1 MKIITKLYNEEV
13 LLEFET
19 FRHTYTVTD
28 EKNGIFAQRR
38 PSATT
43 ALGIIAKPQL
53 IFWASNMCADSIKEQ
68 LKPGTAYDEL
78 QIEAIIETGRKAH
91 TQRKVEAGTIGTFVH
106 KWVEDY
112 IKGQNPAQPVNKQ
125 LAVAVSKFMGWV
137 KKHQV
142 KFLLSEQQVY
152 SRKYG
157 YTGTLDFIC
166 QIDGKLYLGDL
177 KTSSGIYPE
186 MLIQTSAYRFARTEE
201 YPQEEYAGQIIVRV
215 GKDDGELEIGIVQD
229 DGWYKKMLGGFIY
242 ALELYK
248 SMENIKEFNVE
259 KILK

>member
-1 MKIITKLYNEEV
+1 M
-13 LLEFET
+13 FDS

-28 EKNGIFAQRR
+28 PDNNVFDERR

-43 ALGIIAKPQL
+43 ALAIIAKPQL
-53 IFWASNMCADSIKEQ
+53 IYWASNMCADSIKTQ
-68 LKPGTAYDEL
+68 LSPGVAYDEL
-78 QIEAIIETGRKAH
+78 QLEAIIETGRKAH

-106 KWVEDY
+106 RWVEDY
-112 IKGQNPAQPVNKQ
+112 IKGENPARPVNNQ
-125 LAVAVSKFMGWV
+125 LAVAVDKFMGWV
-137 KKHQV
+137 EAHKV

-166 QIDGKLYLGDL
+166 QVDGKLYLGDL

-186 MLIQTSAYRFARTEE
+186 FMIQTSAYRFARSEE
-201 YPQEEYAGQIIVRV
+201 FPEEKYSGQIIVRV
-215 GKDDGELEIGIVQD
+215 GKDDGALEVGIVQD
-229 DGWYKKMLGGFIY
+229 DGWYKKMLGTFIY

-248 SMENIKEFNVE
+248 GLEKIKEFKIE
-259 KILK
+259 KALR